1 MKRTMSWMIGT
12 MTMLALSAGFA
23 LAGSTNAPAAPT
35 DVASAMWTL
44 NDIYNVMN
52 TRTTNI
58 TLRGGQTAFVEPS
71 SGPTGTMH
79 TLNEIMAL
87 VTNRAPVAKASSGT
101 WLTYLPSYTP
111 VAGEDW
117 YANGGNNGVAW
128 PGTRFTDNGNGTVK
142 DNLTD
147 LIWLKN
153 VNVANTPTNWSAAL
167 SLVVELNT
175 SGTMKGIGALD
186 TSNGGSHQTDWR
198 LPNIRELTSLLD
210 YSRKNNAL
218 PPGSPFAGSPNA
230 SWWTSSTYPADS
242 AGTSAYSVS
251 MANGTVLNSLKT
263 VTTCYVWP
271 VRGGR

>member
-12 MTMLALSAGFA
+12 MTMFALSAGFA
-23 LAGSTNAPAAPT
+23 LAGNTNAPAAPT

-52 TRTTNI
+52 TRTTNV

-87 VTNRAPVAKASSGT
+87 VTNRAPVAKTSSGV
-101 WLTYLPSYTP
+101 LAGYTP

-117 YANGGNNGVAW
+117 YSSMQVGVAW

-153 VNVANTPTNWSAAL
+153 VNVANTSTNWSVAL
-167 SLVVELNT
+167 SLVAELNA
-175 SGTMKGIGALD
+175 SGTMNGHGAAD
-186 TSNGGSHQTDWR
+186 TSNGGVHQTDWR

-218 PPGSPFAGSPNA
+218 PPGSPFTGGGNA
-230 SWWTSSTYPADS
+230 ACWTSTTYPADAS
-242 AGTSAYSVS
+242 GLTAYAVG
-251 MANGTVLNSLKT
+251 MANGDSH
-263 VTTCYVWP
+263 C
-271 VRGGR
+271 GA